1 MMSLDLFTCFV
12 IRLKVPLCPVQA
24 AEKAI
29 LNYRVPLLNETL
41 PKLPALVA
49 NTTVGKFAQA
59 LVNDA
64 SVRCLAHSSII
75 RQDGL
80 TQS

>member
-1 MMSLDLFTCFV
+1 MG
-12 IRLKVPLCPVQA
+12 PLCPVQA
-24 AEKAI
+24 AEKAV
-29 LNYRVPLLNETL
+29 LNYRVPLLNDTL

-64 SVRCLAHSSII
+64 SVCFLNKRLYLERCLLDHMAPPG
-75 RQDGL
+75 RQGL
-80 TQS
+80 QLVL